1 MTRDE
6 GIHLPV
12 GKTAAVAR
20 ITVEYDAD
28 AVAMGTREN
37 CWRRY
42 GRERI
47 ASFVKGRLRGRPT
60 VEWSVG
66 DPSLLTRLRFV
77 CCRRCVCAWACKD
90 ECD

>member
-12 GKTAAVAR
+12 GKR
-20 ITVEYDAD
+20 QRSQESLLKYDAD
-28 AVAMGTREN
+28 AVAMGPRAN

-47 ASFVKGRLRGRPT
+47 ASFEKGPPYDAAMASGSGETR
-60 VEWSVG
+60 
-66 DPSLLTRLRFV
+66 SLP
-77 CCRRCVCAWACKD
+77 
-90 ECD
+90 

>member
-12 GKTAAVAR
+12 GKR
-20 ITVEYDAD
+20 LPSQESLLKYDAD
-28 AVAMGTREN
+28 AVAMGPRAN

-47 ASFVKGRLRGRPT
+47 ASFVKGPRTGR
-60 VEWSVG
+60 
-66 DPSLLTRLRFV
+66 
-77 CCRRCVCAWACKD
+77 
-90 ECD
+90 

>member
-12 GKTAAVAR
+12 GERLPSQESLLK
-20 ITVEYDAD
+20 YDECRGYGPRA
-28 AVAMGTREN
+28 N

-47 ASFVKGRLRGRPT
+47 ASFVRDRSTGHAGAPCSGSATERLTWPAR
-60 VEWSVG
+60 V
-66 DPSLLTRLRFV
+66 
-77 CCRRCVCAWACKD
+77 RRDLAA
-90 ECD
+90 

>member
-12 GKTAAVAR
+12 GKR
-20 ITVEYDAD
+20 LPSQESLLKYDAD
-28 AVAMGTREN
+28 AVAMGPRAN

-47 ASFVKGRLRGRPT
+47 ASFVKGPATGHSSESTGPHPGMLRLF
-60 VEWSVG
+60 
-66 DPSLLTRLRFV
+66 DPV
-77 CCRRCVCAWACKD
+77 DAAVV
-90 ECD
+90 